1 MSSRIPF
8 DPQFF
13 QSKLTVP
20 GYRFSYF
27 PSIDSTNLEARRYLN
42 STTNPQP
49 GILVADLQLAGRGR
63 LGRSWQAPP
72 ASGLMCTVVIPIET
86 PLERAFLYTA
96 SMGLAVKNATARFT
110 DTTLQLKWPNDLLRE
125 GLKVGGILAEL
136 EIIRGEP
143 WLALGFGL
151 NISLDDADLLE
162 AGIVGKAGNLVP
174 NQVVSR
180 EELLA
185 EIIDEFSDY
194 RHALLL
200 SMEHIRQE
208 WAAALVT
215 LGHRVQVF
223 QGDVLTLEG
232 LACGVDDNGTLVVE
246 DDAGEQ
252 HRIQAGD
259 VSVRL
264 PGGRYSA

>member
-1 MSSRIPF
+1 MNLRTPF
-8 DPQFF
+8 DQQLFLRNLSV
-13 QSKLTVP
+13 Q

-63 LGRSWQAPP
+63 QGRSWQAPP
-72 ASGLMCTVVIPIET
+72 ASGLLCTVAIPIET

-96 SMGLAVKNATARFT
+96 SMGLVIKNVTARLT
-110 DTTLQLKWPNDLLRE
+110 GTQLQLKWPNDLLRE

-136 EIIRGEP
+136 EIIKGEP

-151 NISLDDADLLE
+151 NISLDEDDLLE
-162 AGIVGKAGNLVP
+162 AGIAGKAGNLVP
-174 NQVVSR
+174 YQVVMR

-185 EIIDEFSDY
+185 KVIEEFTDY
-194 RHALLL
+194 RHALLI

-215 LGHRVQVF
+215 LGYRVQVF

-232 LACGVDDNGTLVVE
+232 LARGVDENGTLVIE
-246 DDAGEQ
+246 DDAGKQ